1 MFMDNYG
8 MVRRTTLSGEDQ
20 YGIVI
25 SSVHKLATSNS
36 RWRRHRPSR
45 IKKLYLIPLNNRGER
60 F

>member
-1 MFMDNYG
+1 
-8 MVRRTTLSGEDQ
+8 MVWYVVLSGEDQ
-20 YGIVI
+20 YSILI